1 MRNKFHLGLAAAA
14 VLVSTLGI
22 AVIGVSPAHAALSC
36 TASGC
41 NGKDPVAYGCA
52 ATAHTVNSTTW
63 SDGAAGS
70 LATQKV
76 ELRYSTK
83 CKASWARVTA
93 TGTGTIHVT
102 STKAY
107 MAPYTTSTGRTIYHS
122 GSVYSK
128 MRAGSAVSAC
138 GKTNFNNGAV
148 IQTNCTGAG

>member
-1 MRNKFHLGLAAAA
+1 MRTKLRLGLAAAA
-14 VLVSTLGI
+14 LLVSTFGVT
-22 AVIGVSPAHAALSC
+22 AIGASPAHAALSC
-36 TASGC
+36 TGSGC
-41 NGKDPVAYGCA
+41 NGKNPSLYGCT

-107 MAPYTTSTGRTIYHS
+107 MSPYATSTGRTILHS
-122 GSVYSK
+122 GAVYSN
-128 MRAGSAVSAC
+128 MRAGSAVNAC